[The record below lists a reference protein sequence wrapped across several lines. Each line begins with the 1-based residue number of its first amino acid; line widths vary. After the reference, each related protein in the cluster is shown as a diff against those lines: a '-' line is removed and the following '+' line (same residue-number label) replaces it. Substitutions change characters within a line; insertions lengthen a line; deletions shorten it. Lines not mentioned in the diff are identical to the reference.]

1 MKKGN
6 KTDAF
11 VSALDE
17 IIIMRCKRCKHFVT
31 HFGSWKLVKP
41 FCKIH
46 LGEYDRK
53 YCNYYYTEQ

>member
-1 MKKGN
+1 MKTGN

-17 IIIMRCKRCKHFVT
+17 IIIMRCKRCKQFVT
-31 HFGSWKLVKP
+31 HFGSWKLEKP

-46 LGEYDRK
+46 IGEYDRK
-53 YCNYYYTEQ
+53 YCDSYTEQ